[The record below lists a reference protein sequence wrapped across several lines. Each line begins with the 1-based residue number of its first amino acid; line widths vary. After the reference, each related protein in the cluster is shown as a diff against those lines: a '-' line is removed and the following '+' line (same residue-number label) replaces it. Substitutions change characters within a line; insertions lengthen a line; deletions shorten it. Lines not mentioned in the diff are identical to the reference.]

1 MRHIQVALFE
11 PTQMACE
18 LLSHAIESSCEETK
32 VITTGV
38 SSGFQNNSELH
49 KADLAV
55 ISLALKDDPLGGLK
69 LLRRLVRERPNINC
83 VVLLDEDDRDIVIEA
98 FRSGALGV
106 CSRDKSYTDL
116 CKCIRCVSEGQVW
129 ANSRQ
134 CRYIL
139 ETLVEGPPPLMTDA
153 KGRILLSSREQDIVS
168 KVGEGM
174 KNREIAELLDLSENT
189 VKNHL
194 FRIFERL
201 GISSRAELILYLCS
215 QKPSVAKKELGQQVA
230 ENSNG
235 RGRVTC
241 FSG

>member
-1 MRHIQVALFE
+1 
-11 PTQMACE
+11 MACE

-38 SSGFQNNSELH
+38 SSEFRDESELN
-49 KADLAV
+49 KTDVAV
-55 ISLALKDDPLGGLK
+55 ISLALKDDPFGGLK
-69 LLRRLVRERPNINC
+69 LLRRLVGERPNINC
-83 VVLLDEDDRDIVIEA
+83 IVLLDKDDRDIIIEA
-98 FRSGALGV
+98 LRSGAVGV
-106 CSRDKSYTDL
+106 CGRDKSYTHL

-139 ETLVEGPPPLMTDA
+139 ETLVQGRPPFITGA
-153 KGRILLSSREQDIVS
+153 KGRLLLSNREQEIVS
-168 KVGEGM
+168 KVSKGM

-194 FRIFERL
+194 FRIFRQL
-201 GISSRAELILYLCS
+201 GISNRAELILYLCS

-235 RGRVTC
+235 RGGRTC